1 MSQSDAC
8 ATASS
13 LVARRQ
19 AVAARTSRGQV
30 VDLSILDTPHASF
43 LQTDARAVVTLEAVL
58 DPLSAE
64 ARRAAPVLKAL
75 RDALAPRV
83 AVRVILNP
91 RAELQE
97 LPLTSFYRYAA
108 PAFAFPAKEEDFSR
122 KTKGAAARA
131 LRPSAEF
138 ASLPAAQTLTA
149 HLDVPEQWLVTTAVA
164 AYDLDNIRLEDLPR
178 GERVMR
184 AEYRLEALL
193 VTGHCSERAP
203 SSARAAPAP
212 PRGAQLRIGDAGT
225 IVMSNLG
232 YFQLP
237 AQPGAHDLR
246 LQPGRSREVYRVA
259 APASDL
265 DGRNAPGG
273 AAFETE
279 KAEEGISSEKHDDVS
294 AEVSVSSWN
303 GRVLRLVL
311 ARWPGMEREDVL
323 EEHAGGGS
331 GGETEGKGWW
341 ETVKTVTSLFGA
353 RDANRDSASR
363 VEDVP
368 DVTARG
374 QLETIHVFSVASGHL
389 YERFLK
395 IMMLSVRRHTANPLK
410 FWFIKNWLSPRF
422 KDFLPHVAA
431 EYGFEYELVTYKWPT
446 WLNRQTEKQRIIW
459 AYKLLFLD
467 VLFPLT
473 LDKIIFVDADQVV
486 RADLRELWEMD
497 LRGAPYAYTP
507 FCDNNKDM
515 EGYRFWKSGFWKTH
529 LNGKP
534 YHISALYVVD
544 LAMFR
549 RTAAGDQLRV
559 IYEQLSQ
566 DPNSLANLDQDL
578 PNYAQH
584 QVRIHSLPQ
593 SWLWCESWCG
603 NETKAAAKTIDLCN
617 NPMTKEPKLLGAAR
631 IVREWPSL
639 DREVRAFT
647 DEVERRIYGE
657 ARAETPQERAAR
669 LAAENAAAK
678 GEDTVPQEVTDG
690 DVANRD
696 EL

>member
-1 MSQSDAC
+1 M
-8 ATASS
+8 
-13 LVARRQ
+13 
-19 AVAARTSRGQV
+19 
-30 VDLSILDTPHASF
+30 
-43 LQTDARAVVTLEAVL
+43 VTLEAVL

-108 PAFAFPAKEEDFSR
+108 PAFAFPAKEEDFSP

-246 LQPGRSREVYRVA
+246 LQPGRSWEVYRVA

-331 GGETEGKGWW
+331 GGRRREGVVGNG
-341 ETVKTVTSLFGA
+341 ENGDVLFGA

-566 DPNSLANLDQDL
+566 DNSLANLDQDL
-578 PNYAQH
+578 PNYAQPGCASTRCRSRGCGASRGAERH
-584 QVRIHSLPQ
+584 
-593 SWLWCESWCG
+593 ESRR
-603 NETKAAAKTIDLCN
+603 KTIDLCN

-631 IVREWPSL
+631 IVREWPTWTRGARLHRRS
-639 DREVRAFT
+639 RAAHL
-647 DEVERRIYGE
+647 R
-657 ARAETPQERAAR
+657 ARAEAPQSAPRASPP
-669 LAAENAAAK
+669 NAAAK
-678 GEDTVPQEVTDG
+678 GEAPFLRGDG
-690 DVANRD
+690 RRRREPGRVVIPDASSRD
-696 EL
+696 GRRFRRFRFSSGASGATRRAARASVCSACAYVVLS

>member
-1 MSQSDAC
+1 
-8 ATASS
+8 
-13 LVARRQ
+13 
-19 AVAARTSRGQV
+19 
-30 VDLSILDTPHASF
+30 
-43 LQTDARAVVTLEAVL
+43 
-58 DPLSAE
+58 
-64 ARRAAPVLKAL
+64 
-75 RDALAPRV
+75 
-83 AVRVILNP
+83 
-91 RAELQE
+91 
-97 LPLTSFYRYAA
+97 
-108 PAFAFPAKEEDFSR
+108 
-122 KTKGAAARA
+122 
-131 LRPSAEF
+131 
-138 ASLPAAQTLTA
+138 
-149 HLDVPEQWLVTTAVA
+149 
-164 AYDLDNIRLEDLPR
+164 
-178 GERVMR
+178 
-184 AEYRLEALL
+184 
-193 VTGHCSERAP
+193 
-203 SSARAAPAP
+203 
-212 PRGAQLRIGDAGT
+212 
-225 IVMSNLG
+225 MSNLG

-237 AQPGAHDLR
+237 TQPGAHDLR
-246 LQPGRSREVYRVA
+246 LQPGRSWEVYRVA

-279 KAEEGISSEKHDDVS
+279 TETAEEESSFFSDSISSEKHDDVS

-497 LRGAPYAYTP
+497 LHGAPYAYTP

-593 SWLWCESWCG
+593 PWLWCESWCG
-603 NETKAAAKTIDLCN
+603 NDTKAAAKTIDLCN

-678 GEDTVPQEVTDG
+678 GEDAIPQEVTDG